1 MAGSQHQT
9 RRHLINSAPS
19 AAPRSNAEQ
28 HHKTITVDDTT
39 AAVGTGNQDGV
50 CTCAKKSCSPTTP
63 RSSSAAK
70 TSPPQVFSKTANCP
84 LRWTPPSR
92 QTLLPPWNPPSTPT
106 SPPCHDQA
114 HPLELPRLRVQVLSL

>member
-1 MAGSQHQT
+1 MAGPQHQT

-28 HHKTITVDDTT
+28 HQKTITVDDTT

-50 CTCAKKSCSPTTP
+50 CTCAKKILLTDNT

-70 TSPPQVFSKTANCP
+70 TSPPQVFSKIANCP
-84 LRWTPPSR
+84 
-92 QTLLPPWNPPSTPT
+92 
-106 SPPCHDQA
+106 
-114 HPLELPRLRVQVLSL
+114 